1 MTLTEIDAYEVML
14 RNGEEKC
21 IIADE
26 REHTDDDLFFFKEHI
41 VVAWFNPRDI
51 VGYRKVKEYGWTNDD
66 VAVKE
71 NENE

>member
-1 MTLTEIDAYEVML
+1 MGKYSNCKLNMYFWSFAVVVFSTV
-14 RNGEEKC
+14 
-21 IIADE
+21 
-26 REHTDDDLFFFKEHI
+26 EHI